1 MTDIDGYRCVWSNVA
16 EVDQWIVEG
25 PIYLGRAVT
34 GEYAVLDLVYEWSTH

>member
-1 MTDIDGYRCVWSNVA
+1 MDIGVYDLINVA

-34 GEYAVLDLVYEWSTH
+34 GEYTVLDLVYEWSTH